1 MAYIPPA
8 KPFQNNPAP
17 VGGGAGGA
25 LTADFFND
33 LVAGVDDADTR
44 LTAITPTGGGRAVAK
59 GELTFNVRDYG
70 AVGDGVVDDTAAIQ
84 AAIDAAPE
92 GSTVLFPGKH
102 MVTAITLNKRHVT
115 LNGPGT
121 IYNGKLVIGAATGAR
136 QDLYYT
142 VDGLRFEYSTLAT
155 GNIGIEFLKC
165 RRGLIRGCT
174 FLNTD
179 KSLYVNPL
187 PGAIAHDTA
196 MISIMEN
203 EFASVNYALY
213 VDRDDAVTWQHTS
226 DSKFIANTINIAYI
240 DGIYIKSIDG
250 MKIVDNVFF
259 FPAFNS
265 NSPTLKANKRRNIYV
280 GQSDWVH
287 IRGNNLFEAGEEG
300 ILLDMAKH
308 FTVASNLIAW
318 PGQKNPYDGIRL
330 TGANQPN
337 GIISDNVVSRF
348 TSNGIGIYT
357 TGSGTIVIKDNVL
370 EYDPATATYYGATP
384 LANVSHYGTY
394 QDPASTDTV
403 IEAGNEITGGGLY
416 NNSKG
421 SLLSGLRGNRDVGF
435 SATYKAVTVTAANT
449 PVFPLTSVR
458 RGTTTWS
465 GLLLIEV
472 KSSIGENTNLSSYLF
487 HVSKHPLGSSITK
500 MSEQGLLAGGSA
512 NHPSFDF
519 TIDTAGTLLA
529 TPRASTAGTFQFY
542 ATYMGNLLAL

>member
-1 MAYIPPA
+1 
-8 KPFQNNPAP
+8 
-17 VGGGAGGA
+17 
-25 LTADFFND
+25 
-33 LVAGVDDADTR
+33 
-44 LTAITPTGGGRAVAK
+44 
-59 GELTFNVRDYG
+59 
-70 AVGDGVVDDTAAIQ
+70 
-84 AAIDAAPE
+84 
-92 GSTVLFPGKH
+92 